1 MLSFRY
7 PVPITENNIKLLEA
21 NVTALHQAI
30 VDQNTLL
37 AGLLVTRQ
45 FTTATDVSS
54 YLDMIDSLAED
65 VKASM
70 DMQLDESL
78 RFKQFSR
85 FFYTQ
90 LAFSSNENDFFDS
103 KYCLLDKVIDYRT
116 GIPVTLAIVF
126 SAIAQ
131 RLGFDVTGVNFPGH
145 FLIRYCNAD
154 KRTIFIDP
162 LTGKILDW
170 QELERLYLSIVG
182 DSDDDEMPAGVLD
195 CASTEEIVVRM
206 LHNLKASF
214 IREEKYQN
222 ALRAVDL
229 LIGLS
234 PNDPYERRDRGFLL
248 HQLECPQV
256 AKADYQFFIEHCP
269 QDPSAQLLKLQMRHW
284 DSMSRVIL
292 H

>member
-1 MLSFRY
+1 M
-7 PVPITENNIKLLEA
+7 
-21 NVTALHQAI
+21 TALHQAI